1 MRGIIFVFLNLL
13 MFTLCAQER
22 DSVFIKFQDKID
34 VSKSDKEKI
43 DLMLDFAEKQYEYNF
58 SFAKRMV
65 EEAVELINNQSVID
79 EKQLAKAYTIQGI
92 INRREGKY
100 PESLD
105 YNLKAKSIYEKLN
118 DSMYGSDIMHNM
130 GMVYRSQKL
139 HNKAIQLYK
148 ESIAIKALINDT
160 HGLAASY
167 NMMGVS
173 FRQSK
178 KLDSAFVCY
187 DKARELFQSI
197 DSFEDVQRVNNNLVA
212 LYRDQ
217 KKYDLAISLAQENI
231 IRSKRKNKNFSLS
244 AAYFNLSTLYKR
256 LKDYSKSLAY
266 ADSAL
271 IVAKSENFRKKISKA
286 YLRKSFLNHK
296 LGDYKTAYFDYR
308 KFNRHSDSIFNI
320 ENIKRIQ
327 ASELN
332 YKFQQ
337 EKREVELLAK
347 QEKEKKQLY
356 GILLLLVLASGLI
369 IGYLIFRIYKNRA
382 LILEEKVEKEKAQKE
397 LLDAKVKVG
406 EEETKKLVADNTMR
420 LEFKQELLDQI
431 KSHILPDAT
440 GELKLKLNSL
450 ISELQ
455 LQVTTEGKLS
465 EIQSKITDVNQ
476 GFDAKLRE
484 LYPKLTKT
492 EREVCALLRVNLSI
506 KEIMTVRNS
515 SLDAVKS
522 TRYRIRKK
530 MGLNSGEELERFIQ
544 SI

>member
-1 MRGIIFVFLNLL
+1 MRGIIFVFFNLL
-13 MFTLCAQER
+13 IFSLCAQEG
-22 DSVFIKFQDKID
+22 DSIFIKFQDKID
-34 VSKSDKEKI
+34 VSESDKEKI

-65 EEAVELINNQSVID
+65 EEAVELINNQSDVNK
-79 EKQLAKAYTIQGI
+79 EQLAKAFTIQAI
-92 INRREGKY
+92 INRREGRY
-100 PESLD
+100 PEALEF
-105 YNLKAKSIYEKLN
+105 NLKAKSIYEELN
-118 DSMYGSDIMHNM
+118 DSLRGSDIMHNI

-139 HNKAIQLYK
+139 HQKAITLYK
-148 ESIAIKALINDT
+148 ESIAIKKAINDV
-160 HGLAASY
+160 HGVAIGY

-173 FRQSK
+173 YRQSK
-178 KLDSAFVCY
+178 KLDSALVCY
-187 DKARELFQSI
+187 KKARELLESVN
-197 DSFEDVQRVNNNLVA
+197 SFDDIQRVNNNMIT

-217 KKYDLAISLAQENI
+217 KKYDLAIELASKNI
-231 IRSKRKNKNFSLS
+231 TVSKKANRLFSLTG
-244 AAYFNLSTLYKR
+244 AYYNMSTLFKL
-256 LKDYSKSLAY
+256 LKEYEKSMLY

-271 IVAKSENFRKKISKA
+271 AVAKQENFRKRISKA
-286 YLRKSFLNHK
+286 YLRKSFLSHK
-296 LGDYKTAYFDYR
+296 MGDYKTAYFDYR
-308 KFNRHSDSIFNI
+308 KFNRYSDSIFNI

-347 QEKEKKQLY
+347 EERSKKQLY
-356 GILLLLVLASGLI
+356 RILFLLVLVSGLI
-369 IGYLIFRIYKNRA
+369 IAYLIFRIYKNRA
-382 LILEEKVEKEKAQKE
+382 IILEEKVEREKAQKE

-431 KSHILPDAT
+431 KTHILPEAKD
-440 GELKLKLNSL
+440 ELKVKLSSL

-465 EIQSKITDVNQ
+465 EIQSKITDINQ

>member
-1 MRGIIFVFLNLL
+1 MRGIIFVFLNLSL
-13 MFTLCAQER
+13 FTLCAQEE

-34 VSKSDKEKI
+34 TSKSDKEKI

-58 SFAKRMV
+58 SFVKRMV
-65 EEAVELINNQSVID
+65 EEAVELINIQSVID

-105 YNLKAKSIYEKLN
+105 YNLKAKSIYEMLN

-148 ESIAIKALINDT
+148 ESIAIKELINDT

-231 IRSKRKNKNFSLS
+231 VRSKRKNKNFSLS

-256 LKDYSKSLAY
+256 LKDYNKSLAY

-382 LILEEKVEKEKAQKE
+382 IILEEKVEKEKAQKE

>member
-1 MRGIIFVFLNLL
+1 

>member
-1 MRGIIFVFLNLL
+1 

-34 VSKSDKEKI
+34 VSESDKEKI

-65 EEAVELINNQSVID
+65 EEAVELINNQSDVNK
-79 EKQLAKAYTIQGI
+79 EQLAKAFTIQAI
-92 INRREGKY
+92 INRREGRY
-100 PESLD
+100 PEALEF
-105 YNLKAKSIYEKLN
+105 NLKAKSIYEELN
-118 DSMYGSDIMHNM
+118 DSLRGSDIMHNI

-139 HNKAIQLYK
+139 HQKAITLYK
-148 ESIAIKALINDT
+148 ESIAIKKAINDV
-160 HGLAASY
+160 HGVAIGY

-173 FRQSK
+173 YRQSK
-178 KLDSAFVCY
+178 KLDSALVCY
-187 DKARELFQSI
+187 KKARELLESI
-197 DSFEDVQRVNNNLVA
+197 NSFDDIQRVNNNMIT

-217 KKYDLAISLAQENI
+217 KKYDLAIELASKNI
-231 IRSKRKNKNFSLS
+231 TVSKKANRLFSLTG
-244 AAYFNLSTLYKR
+244 AYYNMSTLFKL
-256 LKDYSKSLAY
+256 LKEYEKSMLY

-271 IVAKSENFRKKISKA
+271 AVAKQENFRKRISKA
-286 YLRKSFLNHK
+286 YLRKSFLSHK
-296 LGDYKTAYFDYR
+296 MGDYKTAYFDYR
-308 KFNRHSDSIFNI
+308 KFNRYSDSIFNI

-347 QEKEKKQLY
+347 EERSKKQLY
-356 GILLLLVLASGLI
+356 RILFLLVLVSGLI
-369 IGYLIFRIYKNRA
+369 IAYLIFRIYKNRA
-382 LILEEKVEKEKAQKE
+382 LILEEKVEREKAQKE

-431 KSHILPDAT
+431 KTHILPEAKD
-440 GELKLKLNSL
+440 ELKVKLSSL

-465 EIQSKITDVNQ
+465 EIQSKITDINQ

>member
-34 VSKSDKEKI
+34 VSESDKEKI

-65 EEAVELINNQSVID
+65 EEAVELINNQSDVNK
-79 EKQLAKAYTIQGI
+79 EQLAKAFTIQAI
-92 INRREGKY
+92 INRREGRY
-100 PESLD
+100 PEALEF
-105 YNLKAKSIYEKLN
+105 NLKAKSIYEELN
-118 DSMYGSDIMHNM
+118 DSLRGSDIMHNI

-139 HNKAIQLYK
+139 HQKAITLYK
-148 ESIAIKALINDT
+148 ESIAIKKAINDV
-160 HGLAASY
+160 HGVAIGY

-173 FRQSK
+173 YRQSK
-178 KLDSAFVCY
+178 KLDSALVCY
-187 DKARELFQSI
+187 KKARELLESI
-197 DSFEDVQRVNNNLVA
+197 NSFDDIQRVNNNMIT

-217 KKYDLAISLAQENI
+217 KKYDLAIELASKNI
-231 IRSKRKNKNFSLS
+231 TVSKKANRLFSLTG
-244 AAYFNLSTLYKR
+244 AYYNMSTLFKL
-256 LKDYSKSLAY
+256 LKEYEKSMLY

-271 IVAKSENFRKKISKA
+271 AVAKQENFRKRISKA
-286 YLRKSFLNHK
+286 YLRKSFLSHK
-296 LGDYKTAYFDYR
+296 MGDYKTAYFDYR
-308 KFNRHSDSIFNI
+308 KFNRYSDSIFNI

-347 QEKEKKQLY
+347 EERSKKQLY
-356 GILLLLVLASGLI
+356 RILFLLVLVSGLI
-369 IGYLIFRIYKNRA
+369 IAYLIFRIYKNRA
-382 LILEEKVEKEKAQKE
+382 LILEEKVEREKAQKE

-431 KSHILPDAT
+431 KTHILPEAKD
-440 GELKLKLNSL
+440 ELKVKLSSL

-465 EIQSKITDVNQ
+465 EIQSKITDINQ